1 MPETEGGIELVPRW
15 FFPKSWTSTSKKQG
29 KMSTT
34 SDSGS
39 EHSRLLPGGATSSGS
54 HSSNPTPAD
63 DARARRFWKDLRQVA
78 GFLLANLFKFAILG
92 IVITLIVLV
101 SIHGFSV
108 FPRILE
114 WFKSRSGW
122 GGWGAY
128 LGIYT
133 AIVALFIPGVV
144 FIMGAGFVFGF
155 WRGLLAVWI
164 GGSVGQALAF
174 LLARYLLR
182 DWVETFINNKWK
194 KWKYIDAA
202 LEKDGWKLVL
212 IMRMSPIIPYNL
224 LNIAM
229 ATTSIHFLAF
239 SVVSSIGIIFECCI
253 FVYLGTIADG
263 ITSIVEGHAGKPK
276 AIQWVLMGLSIF
288 MGIVGAVFVSIM
300 IRRAISNADD
310 MSTLEARDGMERLSD
325 APEGG
330 EGTVFTTVGNLSTL
344 TPERNQ
350 SGSGPRWQH
359 HIRNFPELSDAEAGL
374 GGYMDNEKSSPRPVD
389 LAGQPDVETTPLRI
403 RKRTDSK

>member
-1 MPETEGGIELVPRW
+1 
-15 FFPKSWTSTSKKQG
+15 
-29 KMSTT
+29 
-34 SDSGS
+34 
-39 EHSRLLPGGATSSGS
+39 
-54 HSSNPTPAD
+54 
-63 DARARRFWKDLRQVA
+63 VA

-239 SVVSSIGIIFECCI
+239 SVVSSIGIMFECCI

-330 EGTVFTTVGNLSTL
+330 DVTVFTTVGNLSTL

>member
-1 MPETEGGIELVPRW
+1 
-15 FFPKSWTSTSKKQG
+15 
-29 KMSTT
+29 
-34 SDSGS
+34 
-39 EHSRLLPGGATSSGS
+39 
-54 HSSNPTPAD
+54 
-63 DARARRFWKDLRQVA
+63 
-78 GFLLANLFKFAILG
+78 
-92 IVITLIVLV
+92 
-101 SIHGFSV
+101 
-108 FPRILE
+108 
-114 WFKSRSGW
+114 
-122 GGWGAY
+122 
-128 LGIYT
+128 
-133 AIVALFIPGVV
+133 
-144 FIMGAGFVFGF
+144 
-155 WRGLLAVWI
+155 
-164 GGSVGQALAF
+164 VGQALAF

-239 SVVSSIGIIFECCI
+239 SVVSSIGIFFECCI

-330 EGTVFTTVGNLSTL
+330 DVTVFTTVGNLSTL

-359 HIRNFPELSDAEAGL
+359 HIRFFPELSDAEAGL